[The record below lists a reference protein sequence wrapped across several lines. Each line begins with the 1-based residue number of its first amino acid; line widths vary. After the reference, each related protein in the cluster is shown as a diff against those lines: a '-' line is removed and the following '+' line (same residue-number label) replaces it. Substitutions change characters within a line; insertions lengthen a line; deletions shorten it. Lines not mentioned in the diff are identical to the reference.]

1 MFFRNL
7 DFVFA
12 PFRAIYNKFLSI
24 RNIKGNIKVDMNRG
38 KAMIGRGKNMAQNA
52 NAQVAKLG
60 GAQAQAAAAQQQA
73 AAGGQQQPQHP
84 GYPQPGHPQPQYQQP
99 QQAYPQPGSGG
110 LPAYA
115 GAPPQQPGYPP
126 QAYQQQGANM
136 QPGYPPGMPP
146 GGGFPPG
153 MPQPGMPG
161 MPGMPQQ
168 PGMPNASPPI
178 RTTGFWFW
186 KKKFC
191 AQCEQQLD
199 KTWDGCPFCAQIAQ
213 QAMAAPAKLQKLK
226 TQALVLDPSGTA
238 GIQLL
243 GWLVPLQGPQ
253 KGELFTL
260 QISNIIGTTPDCQV
274 CLHDKFMSSKH
285 AEIKAENG
293 MWILRDSGS
302 TNGTY
307 VNNRRVDRHELVDND
322 FIKFGS
328 AMVKFKAL

>member
-1 MFFRNL
+1 MFFRHL

-12 PFRAIYNKFLSI
+12 PFRAVYNKFLGV
-24 RNIKGNIKVDMNRG
+24 RNIKGNIQVD
-38 KAMIGRGKNMAQNA
+38 IGRGRGMLARGKSMANRA

-60 GAQAQAAAAQQQA
+60 AAGAQAQGALPQGAPAQ
-73 AAGGQQQPQHP
+73 
-84 GYPQPGHPQPQYQQP
+84 PQPQYGQP
-99 QQAYPQPGSGG
+99 QGYPQQG
-110 LPAYA
+110 Y
-115 GAPPQQPGYPP
+115 QQGGYPP
-126 QAYQQQGANM
+126 QYQQQGANM
-136 QPGYPPGMPP
+136 TPGYPPGMPP
-146 GGGFPPG
+146 GGMPPG
-153 MPQPGMPG
+153 GG
-161 MPGMPQQ
+161 GYPGMPQQ
-168 PGMPNASPPI
+168 MPGGFQGAPQPGAPNPSPPI

-191 AQCEQQLD
+191 SQCEQQLD
-199 KTWDGCPFCAQIAQ
+199 RTWDGCPFCAQIAQ
-213 QAMAAPAKLQKLK
+213 QAAAAPAKLQKLK
-226 TQALVLDPSGTA
+226 TQALVLDPTGTA

-260 QISNIIGTTPDCQV
+260 GPANVIGTTPDCNIILQ
-274 CLHDKFMSSKH
+274 DKFMSSKH

-328 AMVKFKAL
+328 AMVKFKSL